1 MLKVIE
7 LFSGIGTQT
16 QALKNIGVEHEV
28 VAIAEIDPFAI
39 QAYTLLHGK
48 PKLNLGDVS
57 EIDPNTV
64 PDHDLLTYSFPCFV
78 EGTMVLT
85 NEGYKPIET
94 IREGDFVMTHE
105 NRFRKVVKPMI
116 NQADHLIK
124 VSTMASDDLFTTEEH
139 PFYVRERK
147 YRWENSIRRTVR
159 YFEEPKWVNASD
171 LSRNYYVGTP
181 VNTNSTLPS
190 PFEGL
195 PFEENSF
202 WWVVGRYIGDG
213 WLRHQGG
220 IIICCAKD
228 ELGEITPHLDALK
241 FNYSVVEERT
251 AYKIHIAKKAIGT
264 YMEQFGRGASNKRVT
279 QDILDLPEDKLSA
292 FLDGYCSA
300 DGWIQPKDNL
310 HKISSVSRELIYG
323 IGQCVAKAYKRPFS
337 VYKTIRAK
345 TAVIEGRLVNQM
357 DSFSICYKKEDGLQ
371 DKAFFEDGYIWSP
384 VNSIERIDE
393 VETLVYNMEVEEDNS
408 YVVQNIIV
416 HNCTDISVAGAQE
429 GLDEG
434 SGTRS
439 STLWECEKII
449 DAKRPEFLLMEN
461 VKNLVG
467 RTHLDNFHKW
477 LKKLSNLG
485 YTSYYAILNA
495 KDFDV
500 PQNRE
505 RVFVVSIQGE
515 RTTDYIFP
523 EGVTLTKCVKDIL
536 EDEVPENMYMT
547 QRLEFSANYK
557 NTAIVSN
564 ELNMVGMLDMR
575 GNESIRRVYHPGGL
589 CPTLTTM
596 TGGHRQPKFLVEN
609 RVRKATPRECWR
621 LMGFSDEQ
629 FDLVAGKLSNAQL
642 YKLAGNAIVVPVL
655 EGIFTNLFKADS

>member
-57 EIDPNTV
+57 EVDPNTV
-64 PDHDLLTYSFPCFV
+64 PDHDLLTYSFP
-78 EGTMVLT
+78 
-85 NEGYKPIET
+85 
-94 IREGDFVMTHE
+94 
-105 NRFRKVVKPMI
+105 
-116 NQADHLIK
+116 
-124 VSTMASDDLFTTEEH
+124 
-139 PFYVRERK
+139 
-147 YRWENSIRRTVR
+147 
-159 YFEEPKWVNASD
+159 
-171 LSRNYYVGTP
+171 
-181 VNTNSTLPS
+181 
-190 PFEGL
+190 
-195 PFEENSF
+195 
-202 WWVVGRYIGDG
+202 
-213 WLRHQGG
+213 
-220 IIICCAKD
+220 
-228 ELGEITPHLDALK
+228 
-241 FNYSVVEERT
+241 
-251 AYKIHIAKKAIGT
+251 
-264 YMEQFGRGASNKRVT
+264 
-279 QDILDLPEDKLSA
+279 
-292 FLDGYCSA
+292 
-300 DGWIQPKDNL
+300 
-310 HKISSVSRELIYG
+310 
-323 IGQCVAKAYKRPFS
+323 
-337 VYKTIRAK
+337 
-345 TAVIEGRLVNQM
+345 
-357 DSFSICYKKEDGLQ
+357 
-371 DKAFFEDGYIWSP
+371 
-384 VNSIERIDE
+384 
-393 VETLVYNMEVEEDNS
+393 
-408 YVVQNIIV
+408 
-416 HNCTDISVAGAQE
+416 CTDISVAGAQE

-477 LKKLSNLG
+477 LKKLSDLG

-495 KDFDV
+495 KDFGV

-523 EGVTLTKCVKDIL
+523 EGVALTKCVEDIL
-536 EDEVPENMYMT
+536 EDEVPGNMYMP
-547 QRLEFSANYK
+547 QRLEFSANYG
-557 NTAIVSN
+557 NTAIVKD

-575 GNESIRRVYHPGGL
+575 GNESIRRVYHPGGI

-621 LMGFSDEQ
+621 LMGFSGEQ

-642 YKLAGNAIVVPVL
+642 YKLAGNAIVIPVL